1 MRLSGVWPQQYKKF
15 QITNAKYQMV
25 RQAHHHPEPGRR
37 ANHNIEIQNPKQL
50 GFDLIWNLNFGIY
63 LAQFYDQVVLRIC
76 YFRIIR

>member
-15 QITNAKYQMV
+15 QITNAKYQT
-25 RQAHHHPEPGRR
+25 
-37 ANHNIEIQNPKQL
+37 NHNIEIQNPKQL